1 MDALGLS
8 VFLRIVSICLTLF
21 WQDPASEE
29 SLTWW
34 PCASSWH
41 ASQSERSSLRSVWF
55 LASSK
60 QWDSGNLHFFYS
72 FEWVQRDHWNIP
84 VCSYSATTTP
94 HSLLVLEYQKKKCK
108 ILWLFTN
115 PQLHRYQEKPAQG
128 QQDGSAGW
136 WLSCQAWWL
145 NQYNRQTESTIVT
158 CHLTSIYML
167 WYAHVH
173 TCTDTHM
180 INEKKKPASPHM
192 ETGMLDWMSGCYHFS
207 KQLVW

>member
-94 HSLLVLEYQKKKCK
+94 HSLLVLEYQKKKK
-108 ILWLFTN
+108 MQDSMTFHQ
-115 PQLHRYQEKPAQG
+115 PSAAQIPRKAST
-128 QQDGSAGW
+128 GSAR
-136 WLSCQAWWL
+136 WLSRMMAQL
-145 NQYNRQTESTIVT
+145 PSLVT
-158 CHLTSIYML
+158 QSI
-167 WYAHVH
+167 
-173 TCTDTHM
+173 
-180 INEKKKPASPHM
+180 
-192 ETGMLDWMSGCYHFS
+192 
-207 KQLVW
+207 Q